1 MEKNLILPKRVLET
15 ANFRSSQPEVFLG
28 NGVLIIESKFTGE
41 HPWQN
46 VLSIKLLATLLKSR
60 FNFGVLQ

>member
-1 MEKNLILPKRVLET
+1 MVKKQILPKRVLET

-28 NGVLIIESKFTGE
+28 NGVLIIGSKFTGE

-46 VLSIKLLATLLKSR
+46 VLSIKLLASLLKSR
-60 FNFGVLQ
+60 FNGGVLQ